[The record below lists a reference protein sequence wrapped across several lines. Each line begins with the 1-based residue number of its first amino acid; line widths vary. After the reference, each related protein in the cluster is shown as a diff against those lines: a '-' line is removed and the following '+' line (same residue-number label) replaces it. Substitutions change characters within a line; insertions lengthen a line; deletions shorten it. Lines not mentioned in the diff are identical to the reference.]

1 MGLDIIY
8 TEEVKDALD
17 NKKPVVALESTII
30 TFGMPYPQNL
40 ETAKTLEQIV
50 KDNGCVP
57 ATIAIINGKVHFG
70 LTSTQ
75 LEEFAKLTKEDVDKV
90 STRDLPIVLSKKRS
104 GATTVAATS
113 YLASRVGIKFFATGG
128 IGGVHRGVEETLDIS
143 NDLVSMSK
151 TQICI
156 VSAGV
161 KSILDIAKT
170 LEMLE
175 TLGVP
180 VVTYGSE
187 IFPAFY
193 TSNSGVKSPAS
204 ENNIDVIGEMVK
216 THFDDLNMKRSF
228 FVANPISSDH
238 ESKIQE
244 INDATALALKEVE
257 EKNIKGR
264 DITPYVL
271 FRIANLTENRSLE
284 SNIKLIESNTKV
296 ASKLA
301 KYYFDNH
308 Q

>member
-1 MGLDIIY
+1 MGLEYIFSQ
-8 TEEVKDALD
+8 EVSDALK
-17 NKKPVVALESTII
+17 NNRPVVALESTII
-30 TFGMPYPQNL
+30 TYGMPYPQNL
-40 ETAKTLEQIV
+40 ETAKALEQIV
-50 KDNGCVP
+50 KNNDCVP
-57 ATIAIINGKVHFG
+57 ATVAIINGQVHIG
-70 LTSTQ
+70 LSSTQ
-75 LEEFAKLTKEDVDKV
+75 LEQFAKLSKNEVDKV

-113 YLASRVGIKFFATGG
+113 YLASRAGIKFFATGG

-151 TQICI
+151 TQICV

-193 TSNSGVKSPAS
+193 TRNSGVKSPAWES
-204 ENNIDVIGEMVK
+204 NIEVIGEMVR
-216 THFDDLNMKRSF
+216 THFDDLDMKRSF
-228 FVANPISSDH
+228 FIANPISAEH
-238 ESKIQE
+238 ESAIQE

-271 FRIANLTENRSLE
+271 FRIAGLTENRSLE

-296 ASKLA
+296 ASQLA
-301 KYYFDNH
+301 KYYFSHH